1 MGLGITTRI
10 VVSLLLFAATLLVI
24 VGVLSYRSISTGFEA
39 TTASEVLSPALQ
51 KEALVR
57 AFEWSLVQIGVVT
70 LLGSVGLAFLVARRI
85 VRPLRALRRGVAS
98 FAVGQF
104 KAPLPDSSGDEIG
117 LLAREFNG
125 LAHVIR
131 AKENELRQVAV
142 ELDERI
148 RQRTAELARAQAV
161 AQVGSWEW
169 DVAADAMTWSDQT
182 FLIFGVDPKHCLPG
196 YEQYLAC
203 LHPDDR
209 RPMVEW
215 VNSLLSTKS
224 RGSLDSR
231 TVRPDGEERMLH
243 VSVEALLDAAGN
255 VTHLAG
261 TIQDVTERKCSEEQF
276 KRLLEAAP
284 DAMVIVNREG
294 QIVLVNSQTEQI
306 FGYSRAD
313 LLGQSVEILIPARFG
328 GHVAQ
333 RHSFSATSSARRMGA
348 KRALFG
354 LRKDGT
360 EIPVEISLSP
370 LETPNGSVVISAIR
384 DVSDAKRVEAEL
396 LQAKADAETANRAKS
411 EFLATMSH
419 EIRTPMNGVIG
430 AVGLLMDDDLTP
442 RQRELATIARSSA
455 HALLTLINDILDIS
469 KIEAGR
475 MSIEEAPFDLLAT
488 VEEVGGMFAE
498 RAQQKGLELVL
509 RYAPSARRRFHGD
522 ASRIRQVL
530 MNLVGNAIKF
540 SAHGHVLVSV
550 EEDRGAERPA
560 QASLRISIEDSGIGI
575 SPEGLSRLFERF
587 SQADTSTTR
596 RFGGT
601 GLGLAICKRLVE
613 LMGGQIGVDSRVGH
627 GSTFW
632 FTLPL
637 ALPIEASPVPAPTGV
652 DITAARVLLVD
663 DNPVSREVVYE
674 QLCGW
679 RISSSTA
686 ASIEAA
692 LAELHAAAAAGD
704 PYHIVL
710 IDHHLPA
717 MDGIGLAATLK
728 ADPLLRDA
736 ALILLTST
744 IEKNAAELTRVGG
757 FAGSLVKPM
766 RPSAL
771 FDVLIAARAGQTDGG
786 QMAAAGWQPA
796 GAARTGP
803 DRPRF
808 HGRVLV
814 ADDNTTNQRVAQLA
828 LEGLGCRVDLAG
840 NGAEAV
846 LMLQQ
851 QKYDLVFMD
860 GEMPEMDGFEATR
873 AFRALEARLSPPH
886 RRVPIVA
893 MTAKVLAGDR
903 EKCLAAGMDDYLSKP
918 VQLQA
923 LSETLARWLPTGAT
937 ADGGPVDPTPSH
949 AAIPR
954 ALPSADP
961 GDALDA
967 AVVDQLMRL
976 ARQTTPEL
984 FEQVM
989 QAFLADAPKYL
1000 ANLHA
1005 SASRRDPLA
1014 LARTAHALKGAS
1026 LSIGAAT
1033 MAPLCSQLEATEDG
1047 EDMAGVTALLA
1058 RLDTEFQ
1065 RVQTEITG
1073 KLNRDYINE
1082 DTCR

>member
-10 VVSLLLFAATLLVI
+10 VVSLLLFGATLLMI
-24 VGVLSYRSISTGFEA
+24 VGVLSYRSISAGFEA
-39 TTASEVLSPALQ
+39 TAANEVLSPALQ

-98 FAVGQF
+98 FASGHF
-104 KAPLPDSSGDEIG
+104 TAPLPDSSSDEIG

-182 FLIFGVDPKHCLPG
+182 FLILGVDPKRCLPS

-243 VSVEALLDAAGN
+243 VSVEALLDATGT

-284 DAMVIVNREG
+284 DAMVIVNRDG
-294 QIVLVNSQTEQI
+294 RIVLVNSQTEQL
-306 FGYSRAD
+306 FGYARAE
-313 LLGQSVEILIPARFG
+313 LLGQSVEVLIPARFS

-333 RHSFSATSSARRMGA
+333 RHSFSAASSARRMGA
-348 KRALFG
+348 KRALFA

-370 LETPNGSVVISAIR
+370 LETPTGSVVISAIR

-396 LQAKADAETANRAKS
+396 LQAKADAESANRAKS

-430 AVGLLMDDDLTP
+430 AVGLLMDDNLTE
-442 RQRELATIARSSA
+442 RQRELAAIARSSA
-455 HALLTLINDILDIS
+455 HSLLTLINDILDIS

-488 VEEVGGMFAE
+488 MEEVGGMFAE

-509 RYAPSARRRFHGD
+509 RYAPDARRRFQGD

-540 SAHGHVLVSV
+540 SEHGHVLVSV

-560 QASLRISIEDSGIGI
+560 QAVLRIAIEDSGIGI
-575 SPEGLSRLFERF
+575 SPEGVSRLFERF
-587 SQADTSTTR
+587 SQADASTTR

-613 LMGGQIGVDSRVGH
+613 LMGGEIGVDSHVGQ

-637 ALPIEASPVPAPTGV
+637 SLPSEGFPAPAPTGV
-652 DITAARVLLVD
+652 DITTARVLLVD
-663 DNPVSREVVYE
+663 DNPVSRKVVGE

-679 RISSSTA
+679 RISSQAA
-686 ASIEAA
+686 ASVEEA
-692 LAELHAAAAAGD
+692 LTEMRTAAAAGD

-717 MDGIGLAATLK
+717 MDGIGLAVTIK
-728 ADPLLRDA
+728 ADPRLRDA
-736 ALILLTST
+736 ALVLLTST

-771 FDVLIAARAGQTDGG
+771 FDVLIATRAAQTDGG
-786 QMAAAGWQPA
+786 RAPAAGHHPA
-796 GAARTGP
+796 GVPNATP
-803 DRPRF
+803 DRARF

-814 ADDNTTNQRVAQLA
+814 ADDNATNQRIAQLA

-846 LMLQQ
+846 RRLQQ
-851 QKYDLVFMD
+851 QTYDLVFMD

-873 AFRALEARLSPPH
+873 AFRVLEARFSPP
-886 RRVPIVA
+886 RPRLPIVA

-923 LSETLARWLPTGAT
+923 LSETLARWLPTGAGS
-937 ADGGPVDPTPSH
+937 DGAPPDPTPPH
-949 AAIPR
+949 AATP
-954 ALPSADP
+954 
-961 GDALDA
+961 DA
-967 AVVDQLMRL
+967 APAVALGEALNPATVDQLRML
-976 ARQTTPEL
+976 AQQTTPEL

-989 QAFLADAPKYL
+989 QAFLTDAPTYL
-1000 ANLHA
+1000 TNLHA
-1005 SASRRDPLA
+1005 SVRRQDPLA
-1014 LARTAHALKGAS
+1014 VARTAHALKGAS

-1033 MAPLCSQLEATEDG
+1033 MAPICSQLEATEGSQDL
-1047 EDMAGVTALLA
+1047 AGATALLA
-1058 RLDTEFQ
+1058 RLDAEFQ
-1065 RVQTEITG
+1065 RVQTEITRE
-1073 KLNRDYINE
+1073 LNLGLPQ
-1082 DTCR
+1082 